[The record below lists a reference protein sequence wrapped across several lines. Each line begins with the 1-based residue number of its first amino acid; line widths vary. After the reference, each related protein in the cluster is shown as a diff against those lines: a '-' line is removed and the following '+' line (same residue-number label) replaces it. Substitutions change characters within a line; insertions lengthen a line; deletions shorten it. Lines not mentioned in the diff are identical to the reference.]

1 MDDGQDAAFD
11 EVVDEG
17 LDDTPTGVVELNPE
31 RDDTGERLDR
41 FVATRLP
48 DLSRAY
54 VQQLIEQGN
63 VRVDGQV
70 RKSKFK
76 MTFGQV
82 VAVEI
87 PEPEVEEI
95 VPEAIPLSV
104 VYEDRDVLVIDK
116 PAGLVVHPAPG
127 HPRGTLVNAVV
138 HHAPD
143 IALAGSN
150 RPGIVHRL
158 DKDTSGLI
166 AVAKTDRARTT
177 LVPQWEGRTVQKTY
191 LALATGEIGPED
203 ATIDVPIGRDPA
215 QRQRMAA
222 IRTGRSAI
230 SHFRVLER
238 LPGSTLLDVDIETG
252 RTHQIRVHLA
262 YIGHPVVGDLVYGGP
277 TEVAGVPVD
286 RQFLHASK
294 LGFTLPD
301 GRAVTFTAPLPPD
314 LQTVLDRLRRLAVA

>member
-1 MDDGQDAAFD
+1 VGDVGYDGTADDGDGMEPAL
-11 EVVDEG
+11 G
-17 LDDTPTGVVELNPE
+17 PVELRPT

-41 FVATRLP
+41 FVAGALP
-48 DLSRAY
+48 DLSRGY
-54 VQQLIEQGN
+54 VQDLIEQGN
-63 VRVDGQV
+63 VRVDDVV

-76 MTFGQV
+76 VTFGQV
-82 VAVEI
+82 VTVEV
-87 PEPEVEEI
+87 PEPEIKEI
-95 VPEAIPLSV
+95 VPEPIPLSI

-143 IALAGSN
+143 IALGGST
-150 RPGIVHRL
+150 RPGIIHRL

-166 AVAKTDRARTT
+166 AVAKTDRARTA

-191 LALATGEIGPED
+191 LALAAGEIGPEE

-222 IRTGRSAI
+222 IRTGRPAL
-230 SHFRVLER
+230 SHLRLLER
-238 LPGSTLLDVDIETG
+238 LPGSTLVEVEIETG

-262 YIGHPVVGDLVYGGP
+262 YIGHPVVGDTVYGGP

-286 RQFLHASK
+286 RQFLHAAK

-301 GRAVTFTAPLPPD
+301 GRAVTFTAPLPSD
-314 LQTVLDRLRRLAVA
+314 LRHVLDRLRALAAA

>member
-1 MDDGQDAAFD
+1 MVDAPVID
-11 EVVDEG
+11 SGDEG
-17 LDDTPTGVVELNPE
+17 EPLEGEAGPIELRPT

-41 FVATRLP
+41 FVTDALP
-48 DLSRAY
+48 EFSRGY
-54 VQQLIEQGN
+54 VQELIEQGR
-63 VRVDGQV
+63 VLVDGV
-70 RKSKFK
+70 ARKSKFK

-82 VAVEI
+82 VVVDVPQPEI
-87 PEPEVEEI
+87 EAI
-95 VPEAIPLSV
+95 VPEPIPLSV

-150 RPGIVHRL
+150 RPGIIHRL

-191 LALATGEIGPED
+191 LALATGEIGPEE

-222 IRTGRSAI
+222 IRTGRPAV
-230 SHFRVLER
+230 SHLRVLEK
-238 LPGSTLLDVDIETG
+238 LPGSTLVEVEIETG

-262 YIGHPVVGDLVYGGP
+262 YIGHPVAGDTVYGGP
-277 TEVAGVPVD
+277 REIAGVPVD
-286 RQFLHASK
+286 RQFLHAAK

-301 GRAVTFTAPLPPD
+301 GRAVTFSAPLPAD
-314 LQTVLDRLRRLAVA
+314 LQEVLERLRRIATE